1 MKLEIEIKVSRPSNY
16 SIITI
21 VTQKKEIEISELGC
35 VKTAR
40 NAIDRITEEFL
51 TDLKPVQ
58 VKAEEAEALNG
69 KP

>member
-1 MKLEIEIKVSRPSNY
+1 MKLEIEIKVSRPNNY
-16 SIITI
+16 STLTL

-40 NAIDRITEEFL
+40 NAIDRVTEEFL
-51 TDLKPVQ
+51 TDLKSVQ
-58 VKAEEAEALNG
+58 LKAETEAETP

>member
-1 MKLEIEIKVSRPSNY
+1 MKLEIEIKVSRQANY
-16 SIITI
+16 STIAI

-40 NAIDRITEEFL
+40 QAIDRLTEEFL
-51 TDLKPVQ
+51 LDLKPVQ
-58 VKAEEAEALNG
+58 LKAETEAEAP